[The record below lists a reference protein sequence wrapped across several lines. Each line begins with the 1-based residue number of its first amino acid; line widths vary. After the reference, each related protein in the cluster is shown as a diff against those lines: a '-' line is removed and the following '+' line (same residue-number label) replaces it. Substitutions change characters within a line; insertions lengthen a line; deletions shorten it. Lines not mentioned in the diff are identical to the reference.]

1 MTTVTRWIESDRRT
15 VADAYGTAPRTVVA
29 VPPSA
34 AELDPRFMLV
44 SVGGSPTL
52 RPFDNTLEQ
61 P

>member
-1 MTTVTRWIESDRRT
+1 MTVTAEVQAERRS
-15 VADAYGTAPRTVVA
+15 VVDAYGTSTRTVVA
-29 VPPSA
+29 VPPSSD
-34 AELDPRFMLV
+34 EIDPRLMHV